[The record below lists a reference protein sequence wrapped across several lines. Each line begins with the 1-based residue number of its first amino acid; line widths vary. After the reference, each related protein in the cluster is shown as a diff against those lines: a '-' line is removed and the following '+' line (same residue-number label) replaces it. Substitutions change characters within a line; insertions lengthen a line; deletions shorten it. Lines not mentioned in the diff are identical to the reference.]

1 MFEENIGHEFRLKN
15 MGETRNYFIKKINQN
30 KLMSKKH
37 EKLCKVLKYI
47 EHLLILISTVTGSFS
62 ISVFASLVGFPIGTT
77 SFPTESVI
85 FVITA

>member
-1 MFEENIGHEFRLKN
+1 MSEENISNEFRLKN
-15 MGETRNYFIKKINQN
+15 MGETRNYFIKKINLN

-47 EHLLILISTVTGSFS
+47 KHLLILISTVTGSVS

-77 SFPTESVI
+77 GFPIENYENQ
-85 FVITA
+85 